1 MAGQI
6 SKITQI
12 GMVTADLDK
21 MVKYYEEM
29 LGVGPWTVVA
39 DTKKGIGAP
48 ATNTKVNGKRVDFDV
63 KVAICMLDGFE
74 LEIIQ
79 PMDDKSI
86 YAEHLKKHGEGVINH
101 IAIVTPDNAK
111 FREVMK
117 ANGIKSCQ
125 KGDVDPALGQ
135 SWDYY
140 EPSLSYM
147 IRIRFRMMKI
157 NSV

>member
-86 YAEHLKKHGEGVINH
+86 CRTFEKTRRRCDQPYCDCN
-101 IAIVTPDNAK
+101 T
-111 FREVMK
+111 
-117 ANGIKSCQ
+117 
-125 KGDVDPALGQ
+125 GQ
-135 SWDYY
+135 C
-140 EPSLSYM
+140 EIP
-147 IRIRFRMMKI
+147 
-157 NSV
+157 

>member
-63 KVAICMLDGFE
+63 KVAICMLDA
-74 LEIIQ
+74 LNW
-79 PMDDKSI
+79 KSFSRWMTRVSMQNI
-86 YAEHLKKHGEGVINH
+86 
-101 IAIVTPDNAK
+101 
-111 FREVMK
+111 
-117 ANGIKSCQ
+117 
-125 KGDVDPALGQ
+125 
-135 SWDYY
+135 
-140 EPSLSYM
+140 
-147 IRIRFRMMKI
+147 
-157 NSV
+157 

>member
-86 YAEHLKKHGEGVINH
+86 YRWMTRVSMQNI
-101 IAIVTPDNAK
+101 
-111 FREVMK
+111 
-117 ANGIKSCQ
+117 
-125 KGDVDPALGQ
+125 
-135 SWDYY
+135 
-140 EPSLSYM
+140 
-147 IRIRFRMMKI
+147 
-157 NSV
+157 